1 MLKYDS
7 LSQTTKATIG
17 SFTGR
22 QGKASRCTRK
32 TQGLR
37 RAARPV
43 LISGATL
50 LLASLSMAALA
61 QQSSG
66 PGAAPAIPRKALS
79 GSAAAAL
86 APGAVKA
93 AVPAERRLK
102 SLPAEA
108 LEPKPAIFKPEP
120 APKVV
125 TGWAVPKGNPAKTS
139 PPPVP
144 KDSGGGIGTQNYGV
158 NRQNTIYHYTDSLVD
173 P

>member
-108 LEPKPAIFKPEP
+108 LEPEP